1 MARRGP
7 PIQPGAVASLLCRAR
22 GIGVSAPKPDDSQ
35 IPWRDCPW
43 LLQDHLDLR
52 KMVPPMWCYNI
63 KDAGQA
69 ECERAYLSP
78 VDGSGLYHRCVY
90 SDGFCKVDKEGDVCQ
105 LHSATPAFRC
115 RQSKSLKCLKR
126 DKGIP
131 RTSGWTLGRTHVVS

>member
-1 MARRGP
+1 MLARWLL
-7 PIQPGAVASLLCRAR
+7 ASLLCRAR

-78 VDGSGLYHRCVY
+78 DAT
-90 SDGFCKVDKEGDVCQ
+90 KET
-105 LHSATPAFRC
+105 AE
-115 RQSKSLKCLKR
+115 KR
-126 DKGIP
+126 RTGP
-131 RTSGWTLGRTHVVS
+131 RERSGWRR